1 MLNCFQECMQL
12 HLCYMDKKYDKEFG
26 AYGIIFGFAGF
37 KFTINCATEIS
48 ASILKKFLM
57 EQHN

>member
-1 MLNCFQECMQL
+1 
-12 HLCYMDKKYDKEFG
+12 MDKKYDKEFG